1 MYPDDKRPRILGLA
15 IRQMKVRGRVVFAF
29 CFGARHAAVGRTRT
43 PARQTGGRLPEKAA
57 LLPHKKARRP
67 TARR

>member
-1 MYPDDKRPRILGLA
+1 MNKRPRILGLA
-15 IRQMKVRGRVVFAF
+15 IRQMKMRGHVVFAF
-29 CFGARHAAVGRTRT
+29 CFGARHAAVGRTRA